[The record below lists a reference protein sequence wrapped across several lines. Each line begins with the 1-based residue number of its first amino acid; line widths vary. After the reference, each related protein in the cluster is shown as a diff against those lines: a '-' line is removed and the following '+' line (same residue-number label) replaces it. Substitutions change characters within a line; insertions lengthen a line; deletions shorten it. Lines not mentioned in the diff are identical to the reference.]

1 MRYPVVA
8 LLLASLLL
16 SGPVR
21 SDKDAALTINLI
33 QLLPTPDKFDHKTV
47 TVRGYLQLDQQPQH
61 SPPSAYLFL
70 HVEDAENML
79 GNVVVIQPTDPMLR
93 NAERIDRMYV
103 ILTGTVR
110 VTHLENGGVILGI
123 GDVQRCDPWSDSHP
137 PARPKGRRKQTQV
150 RRGNPSG
157 KPRDRNVD
165 EDGTGT
171 IFIYTS
177 AGKMGEQVMTT
188 AFGKRNMRL
197 RSGSNQGPIKRG
209 NEFLRIPVTGCQRR

>member
-33 QLLPTPDKFDHKTV
+33 QLLATPDKFDHKTV
-47 TVRGYLQLDQQPQH
+47 TVRGYLQLDLQPQH
-61 SPPSAYLFL
+61 SPSAYLFL

-79 GNVVVIQPTDPMLR
+79 GNVVVIQPTDSMLR

-123 GDVQRCDPWSDSHP
+123 GDVQRCDPWSDPH
-137 PARPKGRRKQTQV
+137 RPRGLKGDE
-150 RRGNPSG
+150 N
-157 KPRDRNVD
+157 KPR
-165 EDGTGT
+165 
-171 IFIYTS
+171 
-177 AGKMGEQVMTT
+177 
-188 AFGKRNMRL
+188 
-197 RSGSNQGPIKRG
+197 
-209 NEFLRIPVTGCQRR
+209 